1 MLVRYLSDIIL
12 TILVLLFLWC
22 FTTIYTDVVV
32 LLCFLSLVKFFLTYY
47 LCHLSNSQLKHTTY
61 QKYFMCYDKLQKLK
75 LVPKRQRQPS
85 GLSTMNNQT
94 HWQNLAQNIKE
105 KDKKDTLQ
113 NKY

>member
-1 MLVRYLSDIIL
+1 MLVRNLSDIIL

-75 LVPKRQRQPS
+75 LGTKTSETTERAFNNEQSNTLAKFGTEYKGERQKRYF
-85 GLSTMNNQT
+85 T
-94 HWQNLAQNIKE
+94 K
-105 KDKKDTLQ
+105 
-113 NKY
+113 